1 MPVVVDAADQVLGRL
16 SSLVARRLM
25 RGEDIILV
33 NAQKALITGRRAQI
47 LEEYH
52 HRRDRGSER
61 RGPYYPRTPA
71 NIVRRTI
78 RGMLP
83 YQQAKGREALKRLRV
98 FPDVPKEYAGV
109 AMVRFK
115 EASEVTTPR
124 VMTVAQISSS
134 LGSRGVVK

>member
-1 MPVVVDAADQVLGRL
+1 MVVVIDAADQVLGRM
-16 SSLVARRLM
+16 SSLVARRLL
-25 RGEDIILV
+25 RGEEIILV

-52 HRRDRGSER
+52 HRRDIGSQR

-98 FPDVPKEYAGV
+98 FPDIPKEYAG
-109 AMVRFK
+109 ATMVRFK
-115 EASEVTTPR
+115 EASEITTPR
-124 VMTVAQISSS
+124 VISVAQISSL
-134 LGSRGVVK
+134 LGSRSVAK